1 MIGCAR
7 ENDLMERMSMVPC
20 LKMMATTH
28 RMLARLAIGLA
39 LIVHMQIPAAAQEA
53 FAPAAFVNGRVI
65 SQYEVGQRVQFMTLM
80 RQPGDI
86 PALAMSSL
94 IDDSLRRD
102 AANRLEVASTTE
114 EIQAAMT
121 EFANRNKLPLEEFL
135 AALNDGGVAP
145 ETLRDFVE
153 AGLLWRA
160 VIRAKFGDNT
170 EISDAEVDL
179 AIRSG
184 AGSGG
189 ELRVLLSE
197 IILPTE
203 VVPNAMAL
211 ASRLKLTVKTLQNFS
226 IAAQNYSKAPTARS
240 GGAVGWIPVSALP
253 PDIAPRILSLK
264 VGERTD
270 PIIAPGAVQLF
281 YLRDQSIGAGDAKGA
296 IEVDYL
302 HYFAPAGT
310 DLAAVIAS
318 VDTCDDLYDAALGL
332 PPENLQRTKVPE
344 ATLPSDIRS
353 SLSRLD
359 PGEAAVLAGTLPSIL
374 MLCTR
379 MPQAA
384 LPPSREDIRATL
396 LNTKLGIVS
405 AAYLEELRSNA
416 IIKIQ

>member
-240 GGAVGWIPVSALP
+240 GGALGWIPVSALP

-264 VGERTD
+264 VGEMTD
-270 PIIAPGAVQLF
+270 PITAPGAVQLF

-302 HYFAPAGT
+302 HYFAP
-310 DLAAVIAS
+310 VIAS

>member
-170 EISDAEVDL
+170 EISDAEL
-179 AIRSG
+179 
-184 AGSGG
+184 
-189 ELRVLLSE
+189 
-197 IILPTE
+197 ILPFDQG
-203 VVPNAMAL
+203 L
-211 ASRLKLTVKTLQNFS
+211 DR
-226 IAAQNYSKAPTARS
+226 
-240 GGAVGWIPVSALP
+240 GANCACFC
-253 PDIAPRILSLK
+253 PR
-264 VGERTD
+264 
-270 PIIAPGAVQLF
+270 
-281 YLRDQSIGAGDAKGA
+281 
-296 IEVDYL
+296 
-302 HYFAPAGT
+302 
-310 DLAAVIAS
+310 
-318 VDTCDDLYDAALGL
+318 
-332 PPENLQRTKVPE
+332 
-344 ATLPSDIRS
+344 
-353 SLSRLD
+353 
-359 PGEAAVLAGTLPSIL
+359 
-374 MLCTR
+374 
-379 MPQAA
+379 
-384 LPPSREDIRATL
+384 
-396 LNTKLGIVS
+396 
-405 AAYLEELRSNA
+405 
-416 IIKIQ
+416 